1 VVHSAQSP
9 SPPAAGRDEVL
20 RIIRTAGQPI
30 GAATVMKELVAQ
42 YGLDEPGAKRVWDKA
57 RRDLGSF
64 VEVVGRSYRWV
75 GPADPEVALRAARA
89 ALEKLVAPRVAAN
102 RKHELAATIRAALA
116 PGAVPAVAEAAP
128 AAVPEVVAPLGDPG
142 VKARVAE
149 LSARCEELE
158 RQLYAADT
166 RSPEVR
172 QAQERQLRID
182 AIRALAELAMEVEE
196 LTANEAEAA
205 VLVEKVRA
213 RANREGL
220 EPIGRAGEETTFDR
234 SRHKPIGGGLRDG
247 AVVYV
252 VRPGYTW
259 HAPDEDVLIGKAIV
273 EE

>member
-1 VVHSAQSP
+1 VRVVHSAQSP

-20 RIIRTAGQPI
+20 GIIRSAGQPI
-30 GAATVMKELVAQ
+30 GAGVIVKELISR
-42 YGLDEPGAKRVWDKA
+42 YGLDEPAARRVWDKA
-57 RRDLGSF
+57 RRSLGST
-64 VEVVGRSYRWV
+64 VEPVGRLYRWREP
-75 GPADPEVALRAARA
+75 GDPEVVLRDARA
-89 ALEKLVAPRVAAN
+89 ALERLLQPRVTAN
-102 RKHELAATIRAALA
+102 KKRELVEAIRAALERS
-116 PGAVPAVAEAAP
+116 PVRDS
-128 AAVPEVVAPLGDPG
+128 PE
-142 VKARVAE
+142 RVAE
-149 LSARCEELE
+149 LTARCEELE

-182 AIRALAELAMEVEE
+182 AVRALAELAMEVEE
-196 LTANEAEAA
+196 LTANEAEPA
-205 VLVEKVRA
+205 VLVAKVRA
-213 RANREGL
+213 RATREGL

-234 SRHKPIGGGLRDG
+234 ARHKPIGSGLRDG

>member
-1 VVHSAQSP
+1 
-9 SPPAAGRDEVL
+9 VL
-20 RIIRTAGQPI
+20 GIIRSAGQPI
-30 GAATVMKELVAQ
+30 GAGVIVKELTTR
-42 YGLDEPGAKRVWDKA
+42 YGLDEPAARRVWDRA
-57 RRDLGSF
+57 RRNLGST
-64 VEVVGRSYRWV
+64 VESVGRRYRWRDP
-75 GPADPEVALRAARA
+75 GDPEFALRAAQA
-89 ALEKLVAPRVAAN
+89 ALDRLVEPR
-102 RKHELAATIRAALA
+102 LATAKKQQLAETIRAALGRR
-116 PGAVPAVAEAAP
+116 PTPVDEPVPIHDVGPQANEARSS
-128 AAVPEVVAPLGDPG
+128 
-142 VKARVAE
+142 RVTE
-149 LSARCEELE
+149 LMARCAQLE

-172 QAQERQLRID
+172 KAQERQLRID
-182 AIRALAELAMEVEE
+182 AVRALAELAMEVEE

-213 RANREGL
+213 RATREGL

-234 SRHKPIGGGLRDG
+234 ARHKPIGGGVRDG